1 MNKESFLK
9 ELSFLLSDLEEDEK
23 KEALQYYQDYF
34 DEAGPEREQEILAHI
49 GSPEK
54 VASEIKNGL
63 FGDPD
68 RGEYTERGYY
78 DECFDEYHCVPD
90 RYTKIVKR
98 KTSGGSWEEQAGYEK
113 NRAQDESRENRAQ
126 DGFGENRAQDGSGEN
141 RAQDGSGG
149 SRAQDESGENRAQD
163 GSGKNKEHAGFRE
176 NKAQAVRNTEKE
188 DERQR
193 NRKNG
198 LLLLLLF
205 LFFGLPLAGSIIS
218 AGFSVLTAVFGCV
231 FGIFAGLL
239 SLIVGGFAAVIGLV
253 CGGVM
258 VILSGLANLAALPIA
273 LMTVCI
279 GFFMLGAAVLVGI
292 VTKWGCTAVI
302 PGLFRF
308 CIDLVGKCVRWIT
321 GFVGRVTGKGGAN

>member
-54 VASEIKNGL
+54 AASEIKNGL

-78 DECFDEYHCVPD
+78 DERFDEYHCVPD

-113 NRAQDESRENRAQ
+113 NK
-126 DGFGENRAQDGSGEN
+126 AQDGSGEN
-141 RAQDGSGG
+141 RAQAGFRE
-149 SRAQDESGENRAQD
+149 SRSQDEP
-163 GSGKNKEHAGFRE
+163 GKNKEQDSTEDNRTQYGPGE
-176 NKAQAVRNTEKE
+176 KKTYAVKTTEKE

-308 CIDLVGKCVRWIT
+308 CIDLVGKCVRWII
-321 GFVGRVTGKGGAN
+321 GLVGRVTGKGGANG

>member
-1 MNKESFLK
+1 MNRESFLK

-54 VASEIKNGL
+54 AASEIKNGL

-113 NRAQDESRENRAQ
+113 NK
-126 DGFGENRAQDGSGEN
+126 AQDGSGEN
-141 RAQDGSGG
+141 RAQ
-149 SRAQDESGENRAQD
+149 
-163 GSGKNKEHAGFRE
+163 AGFRE
-176 NKAQAVRNTEKE
+176 SRSQDEPGKNKAQDSTEDNRTQYGPGEKKTYAVKTTEKE

-308 CIDLVGKCVRWIT
+308 CIDLVGKCVRWII
-321 GFVGRVTGKGGAN
+321 GLVGRVTGKGGANG

>member
-113 NRAQDESRENRAQ
+113 NK
-126 DGFGENRAQDGSGEN
+126 AQDGSGEN
-141 RAQDGSGG
+141 RA
-149 SRAQDESGENRAQD
+149 R
-163 GSGKNKEHAGFRE
+163 AGFRE
-176 NKAQAVRNTEKE
+176 SRSQDEPGKNKVQGSTEDNRTQYGPGEKKTYAVKTTEKE

-308 CIDLVGKCVRWIT
+308 CIDLVGKCVRWII
-321 GFVGRVTGKGGAN
+321 GLVGRVTGKGGANG

>member
-9 ELSFLLSDLEEDEK
+9 ELSFLLPDLEEDEK

-54 VASEIKNGL
+54 AASEIKNGL

-78 DECFDEYHCVPD
+78 DERFDEYHCVPD

-113 NRAQDESRENRAQ
+113 NK
-126 DGFGENRAQDGSGEN
+126 AQDGSGEN
-141 RAQDGSGG
+141 RAQ
-149 SRAQDESGENRAQD
+149 
-163 GSGKNKEHAGFRE
+163 AGFRE
-176 NKAQAVRNTEKE
+176 SRSQDEPGKNKAQDSTEDNRTQYGPGEKKTYAVKTTEKE

-308 CIDLVGKCVRWIT
+308 CIDLVGKCVRWII
-321 GFVGRVTGKGGAN
+321 GLVGRVTGKGGANG

>member
-54 VASEIKNGL
+54 AASEIKNGL

-113 NRAQDESRENRAQ
+113 NKAQ
-126 DGFGENRAQDGSGEN
+126 DGSGENRAQDGSGEN
-141 RAQDGSGG
+141 RAQ
-149 SRAQDESGENRAQD
+149 
-163 GSGKNKEHAGFRE
+163 AGFRE
-176 NKAQAVRNTEKE
+176 SRSQDEPGKNKAQDSTEDNRTQYGPGEKKTYAVKTTEKE

-308 CIDLVGKCVRWIT
+308 CIDLVGKCVRWII
-321 GFVGRVTGKGGAN
+321 GLVGRVTGKGGANG

>member
-113 NRAQDESRENRAQ
+113 NK
-126 DGFGENRAQDGSGEN
+126 AQDGSGEN
-141 RAQDGSGG
+141 RAQ
-149 SRAQDESGENRAQD
+149 
-163 GSGKNKEHAGFRE
+163 AGFRE
-176 NKAQAVRNTEKE
+176 SRSQDEPGKNKAQGSTEDNRTQYGPGEKKTYAVKTTEKE

-308 CIDLVGKCVRWIT
+308 CIYLVGKCVRWII
-321 GFVGRVTGKGGAN
+321 GLVGRVTGKGGAN

>member
-1 MNKESFLK
+1 MNRESFLK

-54 VASEIKNGL
+54 AASEIKNGL

-78 DECFDEYHCVPD
+78 DERFDEYHCVPD

-113 NRAQDESRENRAQ
+113 NRAQD
-126 DGFGENRAQDGSGEN
+126 GSGEN
-141 RAQDGSGG
+141 RAQDGFGG
-149 SRAQDESGENRAQD
+149 SREQSGYEKNRAQD
-163 GSGKNKEHAGFRE
+163 GSGESRVQDGSGNNKEHAGFRE
-176 NKAQAVRNTEKE
+176 NKAQAVKNTEKE

-218 AGFSVLTAVFGCV
+218 AGFSILTAVLGCV

-258 VILSGLANLAALPIA
+258 VILSGVANLAALPIA
-273 LMTVCI
+273 LMTVCV

-308 CIDLVGKCVRWIT
+308 CIDLVGKCVKWIT
-321 GFVGRVTGKGGAN
+321 GFVGRVIGKGGANG

>member
-1 MNKESFLK
+1 MNKESFFK

-54 VASEIKNGL
+54 AASEIKNGL

-78 DECFDEYHCVPD
+78 DERFDEYHCVPD

-113 NRAQDESRENRAQ
+113 NK
-126 DGFGENRAQDGSGEN
+126 AQDGSGEN
-141 RAQDGSGG
+141 RAQ
-149 SRAQDESGENRAQD
+149 
-163 GSGKNKEHAGFRE
+163 AGFRE
-176 NKAQAVRNTEKE
+176 SRSQDEPGKNKAQDSTEDNRTQYGPGEKKTYAVKTTEKE

-308 CIDLVGKCVRWIT
+308 CIDLVGKCVRWII
-321 GFVGRVTGKGGAN
+321 GLVGRVTGKGGANG

>member
-1 MNKESFLK
+1 M
-9 ELSFLLSDLEEDEK
+9 
-23 KEALQYYQDYF
+23 
-34 DEAGPEREQEILAHI
+34 
-49 GSPEK
+49 
-54 VASEIKNGL
+54 
-63 FGDPD
+63 
-68 RGEYTERGYY
+68 
-78 DECFDEYHCVPD
+78 
-90 RYTKIVKR
+90 
-98 KTSGGSWEEQAGYEK
+98 KT
-113 NRAQDESRENRAQ
+113 
-126 DGFGENRAQDGSGEN
+126 
-141 RAQDGSGG
+141 
-149 SRAQDESGENRAQD
+149 
-163 GSGKNKEHAGFRE
+163 
-176 NKAQAVRNTEKE
+176 TEKE

-239 SLIVGGFAAVIGLV
+239 SLIVGGFAAVISLI

-273 LMTVCI
+273 LITVCV

>member
-1 MNKESFLK
+1 MN
-9 ELSFLLSDLEEDEK
+9 
-23 KEALQYYQDYF
+23 
-34 DEAGPEREQEILAHI
+34 
-49 GSPEK
+49 
-54 VASEIKNGL
+54 
-63 FGDPD
+63 
-68 RGEYTERGYY
+68 
-78 DECFDEYHCVPD
+78 
-90 RYTKIVKR
+90 
-98 KTSGGSWEEQAGYEK
+98 
-113 NRAQDESRENRAQ
+113 
-126 DGFGENRAQDGSGEN
+126 GSGEN
-141 RAQDGSGG
+141 RAQ
-149 SRAQDESGENRAQD
+149 
-163 GSGKNKEHAGFRE
+163 AGFRE
-176 NKAQAVRNTEKE
+176 SRSQDDPGKNKAQDSTEDNRTQYGPGEKKTYAVKTTEKE

-218 AGFSVLTAVFGCV
+218 AGFSILTAVFGCV

-308 CIDLVGKCVRWIT
+308 CIDLVGKCVRWII
-321 GFVGRVTGKGGAN
+321 GLVGRVTGKGGANG

>member
-9 ELSFLLSDLEEDEK
+9 ELSFLLPDLEEDEK

-54 VASEIKNGL
+54 AASEIKNGL

-78 DECFDEYHCVPD
+78 DERFDEYHCVPD

-113 NRAQDESRENRAQ
+113 NK
-126 DGFGENRAQDGSGEN
+126 AQDGSGEN
-141 RAQDGSGG
+141 RAQ
-149 SRAQDESGENRAQD
+149 
-163 GSGKNKEHAGFRE
+163 AGFRE
-176 NKAQAVRNTEKE
+176 SRSQDEPGKNKAQGSTEDNRTQYGPGEKKTYAVKTTEKE

-308 CIDLVGKCVRWIT
+308 CIDLVGKCVRWII
-321 GFVGRVTGKGGAN
+321 GLVGRVTGKGGANG

>member
-54 VASEIKNGL
+54 AASEIKNGL

-113 NRAQDESRENRAQ
+113 NKAQ
-126 DGFGENRAQDGSGEN
+126 DGSGENRAQDGSGEN
-141 RAQDGSGG
+141 RAQ
-149 SRAQDESGENRAQD
+149 
-163 GSGKNKEHAGFRE
+163 AGFRE
-176 NKAQAVRNTEKE
+176 SRSQDEPGKNKAQDSTEDNRTQSGPGEKKTYAVKTTEKE

-308 CIDLVGKCVRWIT
+308 CIDLVGKCVRWII
-321 GFVGRVTGKGGAN
+321 GLVGRVTGKGGANG

>member
-9 ELSFLLSDLEEDEK
+9 ELSFLLPDLEEDEK

-54 VASEIKNGL
+54 AASEIKNGL

-113 NRAQDESRENRAQ
+113 NK
-126 DGFGENRAQDGSGEN
+126 AQDGSGEN
-141 RAQDGSGG
+141 RAQ
-149 SRAQDESGENRAQD
+149 
-163 GSGKNKEHAGFRE
+163 AGFRE
-176 NKAQAVRNTEKE
+176 SRSQDEPGKNKAQGSTEDNRTQYGPGEKKTYAVKTTEKE

-308 CIDLVGKCVRWIT
+308 CIDLVGKCVRWII
-321 GFVGRVTGKGGAN
+321 GLVGRVTGKGGAN

>member
-23 KEALQYYQDYF
+23 KETLQYYQDYF

-54 VASEIKNGL
+54 AASEIKNGL

-113 NRAQDESRENRAQ
+113 NKAQ
-126 DGFGENRAQDGSGEN
+126 DGSGENRAQDGSGEN
-141 RAQDGSGG
+141 RAQ
-149 SRAQDESGENRAQD
+149 
-163 GSGKNKEHAGFRE
+163 AGFRE
-176 NKAQAVRNTEKE
+176 SRSQDEPGKNKAQDSTEDNRTQYGPGEKKTYAVKTTEKE

-308 CIDLVGKCVRWIT
+308 CIDLVGKCVRWII
-321 GFVGRVTGKGGAN
+321 GLVGRVTGKGGANG

>member
-54 VASEIKNGL
+54 AASEIKNGL

-78 DECFDEYHCVPD
+78 DERFDEYHCVPD

-113 NRAQDESRENRAQ
+113 NK
-126 DGFGENRAQDGSGEN
+126 AQDGSGEN
-141 RAQDGSGG
+141 RAQ
-149 SRAQDESGENRAQD
+149 
-163 GSGKNKEHAGFRE
+163 AGFRE
-176 NKAQAVRNTEKE
+176 SRSKDEPGKNKAQDSTEDNRTQYGPGEKKTYAVKTTEKE

-308 CIDLVGKCVRWIT
+308 CIDLVGKCVRWII
-321 GFVGRVTGKGGAN
+321 GLVGRVTGKGGANG

>member
-54 VASEIKNGL
+54 AASEIKNGL

-113 NRAQDESRENRAQ
+113 NKAQ
-126 DGFGENRAQDGSGEN
+126 DGSGENRAQDGSGEN
-141 RAQDGSGG
+141 RAQAGLRE
-149 SRAQDESGENRAQD
+149 SRSQDEP
-163 GSGKNKEHAGFRE
+163 GKNKEQDSTEDNRTQYGPGE
-176 NKAQAVRNTEKE
+176 KKTYAVKTTEKE

-308 CIDLVGKCVRWIT
+308 CIDLVGKCVRWII
-321 GFVGRVTGKGGAN
+321 GLVGRVTGKGGANG

>member
-23 KEALQYYQDYF
+23 KETLQYYQDYF

-54 VASEIKNGL
+54 AASEIKNGL

-78 DECFDEYHCVPD
+78 DERFDEYHCVPD

-113 NRAQDESRENRAQ
+113 NK
-126 DGFGENRAQDGSGEN
+126 AQDGSGEN
-141 RAQDGSGG
+141 RAQD
-149 SRAQDESGENRAQD
+149 RSGENRAQ
-163 GSGKNKEHAGFRE
+163 AGFRE
-176 NKAQAVRNTEKE
+176 SRSQDEPGKNKAQDSTEDNRTQYGPGEKKTYAVKTTEKE

-308 CIDLVGKCVRWIT
+308 CIDLVGKCVRWII
-321 GFVGRVTGKGGAN
+321 GLVGRVTGKGGAN

>member
-54 VASEIKNGL
+54 AASEIKNGL

-78 DECFDEYHCVPD
+78 DERFDEYHCVPD

-113 NRAQDESRENRAQ
+113 NKAQ
-126 DGFGENRAQDGSGEN
+126 DGSGENRAQDGSGEN
-141 RAQDGSGG
+141 RAQ
-149 SRAQDESGENRAQD
+149 
-163 GSGKNKEHAGFRE
+163 AGFRE
-176 NKAQAVRNTEKE
+176 SRSQDEPGKNKAQDSTEDNRTQYGPGEKKTYAVKTTEKE

-321 GFVGRVTGKGGAN
+321 GLVGRVTGKGGANG

>member
-54 VASEIKNGL
+54 AASEIKNGL

-78 DECFDEYHCVPD
+78 DERFDEYHCVPD

-113 NRAQDESRENRAQ
+113 NK
-126 DGFGENRAQDGSGEN
+126 AQDGSGEN
-141 RAQDGSGG
+141 RAQ
-149 SRAQDESGENRAQD
+149 
-163 GSGKNKEHAGFRE
+163 AGFRE
-176 NKAQAVRNTEKE
+176 SRSQGEPGKDKAQGSTEDNRTQYGPGEKKTYAVKTTEKE

-308 CIDLVGKCVRWIT
+308 CIDLVGKCVRWII
-321 GFVGRVTGKGGAN
+321 GLVGRVTGKGGANG

>member
-113 NRAQDESRENRAQ
+113 NK
-126 DGFGENRAQDGSGEN
+126 AQDGSGEN
-141 RAQDGSGG
+141 RAQ
-149 SRAQDESGENRAQD
+149 
-163 GSGKNKEHAGFRE
+163 AGFRE
-176 NKAQAVRNTEKE
+176 SRSQDEPGKNKAQGSTEDNRTQYGPGEKKTYAVKTTEKE

-258 VILSGLANLAALPIA
+258 VILSGLANLAA
-273 LMTVCI
+273 
-279 GFFMLGAAVLVGI
+279 
-292 VTKWGCTAVI
+292 
-302 PGLFRF
+302 
-308 CIDLVGKCVRWIT
+308 
-321 GFVGRVTGKGGAN
+321 

>member
-78 DECFDEYHCVPD
+78 DERFDEYHCVPD

-113 NRAQDESRENRAQ
+113 NK
-126 DGFGENRAQDGSGEN
+126 AQDGSGEN
-141 RAQDGSGG
+141 RAQ
-149 SRAQDESGENRAQD
+149 
-163 GSGKNKEHAGFRE
+163 AGFRE
-176 NKAQAVRNTEKE
+176 SRSQDEPGKNKAQGSTEDNRTQYGPGEKKTYAVKTTEKE

-321 GFVGRVTGKGGAN
+321 GFVRRVTGKGGAN

>member
-78 DECFDEYHCVPD
+78 DERFDEYHCVPD

-113 NRAQDESRENRAQ
+113 NKAQ
-126 DGFGENRAQDGSGEN
+126 DGSGENRAQDGSGEN
-141 RAQDGSGG
+141 RAQ
-149 SRAQDESGENRAQD
+149 
-163 GSGKNKEHAGFRE
+163 AGFRE
-176 NKAQAVRNTEKE
+176 SRSQDEPGKNKAQDSTEDNRTQYGPGEKKTYAVKTTEKE

-308 CIDLVGKCVRWIT
+308 CIDLVGKCVRWII
-321 GFVGRVTGKGGAN
+321 GLVGRVTGKGGANG

>member
-54 VASEIKNGL
+54 AASEIKNGL

-78 DECFDEYHCVPD
+78 DERFDEYHCVPD

-113 NRAQDESRENRAQ
+113 NKAQ
-126 DGFGENRAQDGSGEN
+126 DGSGENRAQDGSGEN
-141 RAQDGSGG
+141 RAQ
-149 SRAQDESGENRAQD
+149 
-163 GSGKNKEHAGFRE
+163 AGFRE
-176 NKAQAVRNTEKE
+176 SRSQDEPGKNKAQDSTEDNRTQYGPGEKKTYAVKTTEKE

-308 CIDLVGKCVRWIT
+308 CIDLVGKCVRWII
-321 GFVGRVTGKGGAN
+321 GLVGRVTGKGGANG

>member
-9 ELSFLLSDLEEDEK
+9 ELSFLLPDLEEDEK

-54 VASEIKNGL
+54 AASEIKNGL

-78 DECFDEYHCVPD
+78 DERFDEYHCVPD

-113 NRAQDESRENRAQ
+113 NKAQ
-126 DGFGENRAQDGSGEN
+126 DGSGENRAQDGSGEN
-141 RAQDGSGG
+141 RAQ
-149 SRAQDESGENRAQD
+149 
-163 GSGKNKEHAGFRE
+163 AGFRE
-176 NKAQAVRNTEKE
+176 SRSQDEPGKNKAQDSTEDNRTQYGPGEKKTYAVKTTEKE

-308 CIDLVGKCVRWIT
+308 CIDLVGKCVRWII
-321 GFVGRVTGKGGAN
+321 GLVGRVTGKGGANG

>member
-54 VASEIKNGL
+54 AASEIKNGL

-113 NRAQDESRENRAQ
+113 NK
-126 DGFGENRAQDGSGEN
+126 AQDGSGEN
-141 RAQDGSGG
+141 RAQ
-149 SRAQDESGENRAQD
+149 
-163 GSGKNKEHAGFRE
+163 AGFRE
-176 NKAQAVRNTEKE
+176 SRSQDEPGKNKAQGSTEDNRTQYGPGEKKTYAVKTTEKE

-308 CIDLVGKCVRWIT
+308 CIDLVGKCVRWII
-321 GFVGRVTGKGGAN
+321 GLVGRVTGKGGANG

>member
-1 MNKESFLK
+1 MNKESFLR

-54 VASEIKNGL
+54 AASEIKNGL
-63 FGDPD
+63 FGDTD

-78 DECFDEYHCVPD
+78 DERFDEYHRVPD

-98 KTSGGSWEEQAGYEK
+98 KTSGGWEEQA
-113 NRAQDESRENRAQ
+113 ES
-126 DGFGENRAQDGSGEN
+126 GK
-141 RAQDGSGG
+141 

-188 DERQR
+188 DEKQR

-218 AGFSVLTAVFGCV
+218 AGFSILTAILGCV

-239 SLIVGGFAAVIGLV
+239 SLIVGGFAAVIGLI

-273 LMTVCI
+273 LMTVCV

-308 CIDLVGKCVRWIT
+308 CIDLVGKCVKWIT
-321 GFVGRVTGKGGAN
+321 GFVRRVTGKGGAN

>member
-54 VASEIKNGL
+54 AASEIKNGL

-78 DECFDEYHCVPD
+78 DERFDEYHCVPD

-113 NRAQDESRENRAQ
+113 NKAQ
-126 DGFGENRAQDGSGEN
+126 DGSGENRAQDGSGEN
-141 RAQDGSGG
+141 RAQ
-149 SRAQDESGENRAQD
+149 
-163 GSGKNKEHAGFRE
+163 AGFRE
-176 NKAQAVRNTEKE
+176 SRSQDEPGKNKAQGSTEDNRTQYGPGEKKTYAVKTTEKE

-308 CIDLVGKCVRWIT
+308 CIDLVGKCVKWIT
-321 GFVGRVTGKGGAN
+321 GLVGRVTGKGGANR

>member
-9 ELSFLLSDLEEDEK
+9 ELSFLLPDLEEDEK

-54 VASEIKNGL
+54 AASEIKNGL

-78 DECFDEYHCVPD
+78 DERFDEYHCVPD

-113 NRAQDESRENRAQ
+113 NK
-126 DGFGENRAQDGSGEN
+126 AQDGSGEN
-141 RAQDGSGG
+141 RAQ
-149 SRAQDESGENRAQD
+149 
-163 GSGKNKEHAGFRE
+163 AGFRE
-176 NKAQAVRNTEKE
+176 SRSQDEPGKNKAQGSTEDNRTQYGPGEKKTYAVKTTEKE

-308 CIDLVGKCVRWIT
+308 CIDLVGKCVRWIIDL
-321 GFVGRVTGKGGAN
+321 VGRVTGKGGANG

>member
-113 NRAQDESRENRAQ
+113 NK
-126 DGFGENRAQDGSGEN
+126 AQDGSGEN
-141 RAQDGSGG
+141 RAQ
-149 SRAQDESGENRAQD
+149 
-163 GSGKNKEHAGFRE
+163 AGFRE
-176 NKAQAVRNTEKE
+176 SRSQDEPGKNKAQGSTEDNRTQYGPGEKKTYAVKTTEKE

-308 CIDLVGKCVRWIT
+308 CIDLVGKCVRWII
-321 GFVGRVTGKGGAN
+321 GLVGRVTGKGGAN

>member
-54 VASEIKNGL
+54 AASEIKNGL

-78 DECFDEYHCVPD
+78 DERFDEYHCVPD

-113 NRAQDESRENRAQ
+113 NK
-126 DGFGENRAQDGSGEN
+126 AQDGSGEN
-141 RAQDGSGG
+141 RAQ
-149 SRAQDESGENRAQD
+149 
-163 GSGKNKEHAGFRE
+163 AGFRE
-176 NKAQAVRNTEKE
+176 SRSQDEPGKNKAQDSTEDNRTQYGPGEKKTYAVKTTEKE

-308 CIDLVGKCVRWIT
+308 CIDLVGKCVRWII
-321 GFVGRVTGKGGAN
+321 GLVGRVTGKGGANG

>member
-54 VASEIKNGL
+54 AASEIKNGL

-78 DECFDEYHCVPD
+78 DERFDEYHCVPD

-113 NRAQDESRENRAQ
+113 NKAQ
-126 DGFGENRAQDGSGEN
+126 DGSGENRAQDGSGEN
-141 RAQDGSGG
+141 RAQ
-149 SRAQDESGENRAQD
+149 
-163 GSGKNKEHAGFRE
+163 AGFRE
-176 NKAQAVRNTEKE
+176 SRSQDEPGKNKAQGSTEDNRTQYGPGEKKTYAVKTTEKE

-218 AGFSVLTAVFGCV
+218 AGFSILTAILGCV

-292 VTKWGCTAVI
+292 VTEWGCTAVI

-308 CIDLVGKCVRWIT
+308 CIDLVGKCVKWIT
-321 GFVGRVTGKGGAN
+321 GLVGRVTGKGGANG

>member
-78 DECFDEYHCVPD
+78 DERFDEYHCVPD

-113 NRAQDESRENRAQ
+113 NK
-126 DGFGENRAQDGSGEN
+126 AQDGSGEN
-141 RAQDGSGG
+141 RAQ
-149 SRAQDESGENRAQD
+149 
-163 GSGKNKEHAGFRE
+163 AGFRE
-176 NKAQAVRNTEKE
+176 SRSQDEPGKNKAQGSTEDNRTQYGPGEKKTYAVKTTEKE

-308 CIDLVGKCVRWIT
+308 CIDLVGKCVRWII
-321 GFVGRVTGKGGAN
+321 GLVGRVTGKGGANG

>member
-1 MNKESFLK
+1 MNRESFLK

-54 VASEIKNGL
+54 AASEIKNGL

-78 DECFDEYHCVPD
+78 DERFDEYHCVPD

-113 NRAQDESRENRAQ
+113 NRAQD
-126 DGFGENRAQDGSGEN
+126 GSGN
-141 RAQDGSGG
+141 
-149 SRAQDESGENRAQD
+149 
-163 GSGKNKEHAGFRE
+163 NKEHAGFRE
-176 NKAQAVRNTEKE
+176 NKAQAVKNTEKE

-218 AGFSVLTAVFGCV
+218 AGFSILTAILGCV

-258 VILSGLANLAALPIA
+258 VILSGVANLAALPIA
-273 LMTVCI
+273 LMTVCV

-308 CIDLVGKCVRWIT
+308 CIDLVGKCVKWIT
-321 GFVGRVTGKGGAN
+321 GLVGRVTGKGGANG

>member
-9 ELSFLLSDLEEDEK
+9 ELSFLLSDLPAEERE
-23 KEALQYYQDYF
+23 EAVHYYQDYF

-54 VASEIKNGL
+54 AASEIKNGL

-78 DECFDEYHCVPD
+78 DERFDEYHCVPD

-113 NRAQDESRENRAQ
+113 NKAQ
-126 DGFGENRAQDGSGEN
+126 DGSGENRAQDGSGEN
-141 RAQDGSGG
+141 RAQ
-149 SRAQDESGENRAQD
+149 
-163 GSGKNKEHAGFRE
+163 AGFRE
-176 NKAQAVRNTEKE
+176 SRSQDEPGKNKAQGSTEDNRTQYGPGEKKTYAVKTTEKE

-308 CIDLVGKCVRWIT
+308 CIDLVGKCVRWII
-321 GFVGRVTGKGGAN
+321 GLVGRVTGKGGANG

>member
-113 NRAQDESRENRAQ
+113 NK
-126 DGFGENRAQDGSGEN
+126 AQDGSGEN
-141 RAQDGSGG
+141 RAQ
-149 SRAQDESGENRAQD
+149 
-163 GSGKNKEHAGFRE
+163 AGFRE
-176 NKAQAVRNTEKE
+176 SRSQDEPGKNKAQGSTEDNRTQYGPGEKKTYAVKTTEKE

-308 CIDLVGKCVRWIT
+308 CIDLVGKCVRWII
-321 GFVGRVTGKGGAN
+321 GLVGRVTGKGGANG

>member
-9 ELSFLLSDLEEDEK
+9 ELSFLLPDLEEDEK

-54 VASEIKNGL
+54 AASEIKNGL

-113 NRAQDESRENRAQ
+113 NK
-126 DGFGENRAQDGSGEN
+126 AQDGSGEN
-141 RAQDGSGG
+141 RAQ
-149 SRAQDESGENRAQD
+149 
-163 GSGKNKEHAGFRE
+163 AGFRE
-176 NKAQAVRNTEKE
+176 SRSQDEPGKNKAQDSTEDNRTQYGPGEKKTYAVKTTEKE

-308 CIDLVGKCVRWIT
+308 CIDLVGKCVRWII
-321 GFVGRVTGKGGAN
+321 GLVGRVTGKGGANG

>member
-54 VASEIKNGL
+54 AASEIKNGL

-78 DECFDEYHCVPD
+78 DERFDEYHCVPD

-113 NRAQDESRENRAQ
+113 NK
-126 DGFGENRAQDGSGEN
+126 AQDGSGEN
-141 RAQDGSGG
+141 RAQ
-149 SRAQDESGENRAQD
+149 
-163 GSGKNKEHAGFRE
+163 AGFRE
-176 NKAQAVRNTEKE
+176 SRSQDEPGKNKAQGSTEDNRTQYGPGEKKTYAVKTTEKE

-308 CIDLVGKCVRWIT
+308 CIDLVGKCVRWII
-321 GFVGRVTGKGGAN
+321 GLVGRVTGKGGANG

>member
-54 VASEIKNGL
+54 AASEIKNGL

-113 NRAQDESRENRAQ
+113 NK
-126 DGFGENRAQDGSGEN
+126 AQDGSGEN
-141 RAQDGSGG
+141 RAQ
-149 SRAQDESGENRAQD
+149 
-163 GSGKNKEHAGFRE
+163 AGFRE
-176 NKAQAVRNTEKE
+176 SRSQDEPGKNKAQDSTEDNRTQYGPGEKKTYAVKTTEKE

-308 CIDLVGKCVRWIT
+308 CIDLVGKCVRWII
-321 GFVGRVTGKGGAN
+321 GLVGRVTGKGGANG

>member
-54 VASEIKNGL
+54 AASEIKNGL

-78 DECFDEYHCVPD
+78 DERFDEYHCVPD

-113 NRAQDESRENRAQ
+113 NK
-126 DGFGENRAQDGSGEN
+126 AQDGSGEN
-141 RAQDGSGG
+141 RAQ
-149 SRAQDESGENRAQD
+149 
-163 GSGKNKEHAGFRE
+163 AGFRE
-176 NKAQAVRNTEKE
+176 SRSQDEPGKNKAQDSTEDNRTQYGPGEKKTYAVKTTEKE

-308 CIDLVGKCVRWIT
+308 CIDLVGKCVRWII
-321 GFVGRVTGKGGAN
+321 GLVGRVTCKGGANG

>member
-9 ELSFLLSDLEEDEK
+9 ELSFLLPDLEEDEK

-78 DECFDEYHCVPD
+78 DERFDEYHCVPD

-113 NRAQDESRENRAQ
+113 NK
-126 DGFGENRAQDGSGEN
+126 AQDGSGEN
-141 RAQDGSGG
+141 RAQ
-149 SRAQDESGENRAQD
+149 
-163 GSGKNKEHAGFRE
+163 AGFRE
-176 NKAQAVRNTEKE
+176 SRSQDEPGKNKAQGSTEDNRTQYGPGEKKTYAVKTTEKE

-308 CIDLVGKCVRWIT
+308 CIDLVGKCVKWIT
-321 GFVGRVTGKGGAN
+321 GLVGRVTGKGGANG